1 MAAENIYNA
10 PEYNPRDMK
19 FWKLKVIHP
28 EDPPYSIL
36 NGEAS
41 VSINRWSAHDRD
53 LNIRA
58 ETPARIK
65 MRLLYYP
72 GWTVSCDGRPS
83 TSLIDPDSG
92 AIMVDIPSG
101 LHRLH
106 IRFGDTWWRKA
117 ALVCSTLTAFGML
130 LWAFKTS
137 R

>member
-1 MAAENIYNA
+1 MAAANIYNA

-19 FWKLKVIHP
+19 LWKLKVIHP

-36 NGEAS
+36 EGKAS
-41 VSINRWSAHDRD
+41 VSIDRWSAHNRD
-53 LNIRA
+53 LTIRA
-58 ETPARIK
+58 EAPARIK

-72 GWTVSCDGRPS
+72 GWAVSCDGHPS
-83 TSLIDPDSG
+83 ALVIDPDSG

-106 IRFGDTWWRKA
+106 ISFEDTWWRKA

-130 LWAFKTS
+130 FWAFRAS
-137 R
+137 H